1 MSKQTL
7 SLSLSLQLT
16 LLFCVVF
23 NAMPVLAANQQP
35 ISAVDDYVLN
45 ELLKAGWRKNAAIA
59 VVAVNSTWFTLLKQK
74 HENDFYYQIKL
85 LKQLTH
91 SAYVSAF
98 LRRHPETAGL
108 LAHSDN
114 PSLLAK
120 TLNKPDCYN
129 AMTRFYALHSS
140 LLTEA
145 LDKHRDV
152 MCDIAERGILGG
164 EMVFIFPRHS
174 KAAKEYDAWLEDVF
188 SKYLWHSSD
197 TQLAEIIAFLIER
210 GQYIRQRL
218 NDDPIFYKRFRRE
231 LWPAFMRVVHNK
243 GAFDW
248 LVNDPHIWDLL
259 AIDKGEELLDKWGLA
274 PVGLLFGEGSY
285 PANMRYTIIDI
296 LLEGDDDT
304 VDALYKYK
312 DELLFSQLMRRRLSA
327 GTQAALASKLATLCP
342 NYPEQGCP
350 DLPHHLRYFVSITDN
365 AALAEEIG
373 PPPTGVVTWLPFY
386 DSYYAVKKMVQ
397 GRELTGGDAVGIG
410 LDALAIVP
418 VAFVAQKVS
427 IISKPLGKTI
437 QKFGNRSKMLSQKLD
452 RTRQVRR
459 VKKTK
464 TKLPQSSFS
473 TVLHKNQQ
481 FLNQLKQKGTK
492 WVSYDVTKF
501 IRFLHKKAGRRG
513 RNTMRFFG
521 LEARVFMRKD
531 AKVVMNPSQGL
542 GGHFFRETL
551 ERALNEVLGE
561 RAGYALTVLEMTPKV
576 MSRRTGRLLA
586 KAKKKVT
593 AWQQN
598 ISAWWLVQ
606 S

>member
-1 MSKQTL
+1 MNSSK
-7 SLSLSLQLT
+7 
-16 LLFCVVF
+16 
-23 NAMPVLAANQQP
+23 P
-35 ISAVDDYVLN
+35 
-45 ELLKAGWRKNAAIA
+45 
-59 VVAVNSTWFTLLKQK
+59 
-74 HENDFYYQIKL
+74 
-85 LKQLTH
+85 H

-129 AMTRFYALHSS
+129 AMTRFYALHNS

-152 MCDIAERGILGG
+152 M
-164 EMVFIFPRHS
+164 S
-174 KAAKEYDAWLEDVF
+174 
-188 SKYLWHSSD
+188 
-197 TQLAEIIAFLIER
+197 FLIER

-218 NDDPIFYKRFRRE
+218 NNDPIFYKRFRRK

-259 AIDKGEELLDKWGLA
+259 AIDKGAELLDKWGLA

-285 PANMRYTIIDI
+285 PANMRYTI
-296 LLEGDDDT
+296 G
-304 VDALYKYK
+304 
-312 DELLFSQLMRRRLSA
+312 
-327 GTQAALASKLATLCP
+327 
-342 NYPEQGCP
+342 
-350 DLPHHLRYFVSITDN
+350 
-365 AALAEEIG
+365 
-373 PPPTGVVTWLPFY
+373 LPFY
-386 DSYYAVKKMVQ
+386 DSYYALKKMVQ
-397 GRELTGGDAVGIG
+397 GRDLTGGDAVGIG

-418 VAFVAQKVS
+418 VAFIAQKVS

-437 QKFGNRSKMLSQKLD
+437 QKFGDRSKTFSQKRD
-452 RTRQVRR
+452 RTRQLKRG
-459 VKKTK
+459 KK
-464 TKLPQSSFS
+464 TKLPQGSFS
-473 TVLHKNQQ
+473 AVLHKNQQ
-481 FLNQLKQKGTK
+481 FLNQLKQKSTK
-492 WVSYDVTKF
+492 WVSYDVSKF

-542 GGHFFRETL
+542 GGHFFRETS

-576 MSRRTGRLLA
+576 MSRRSGRLLA
-586 KAKKKVT
+586 KAKKKVS

-598 ISAWWLVQ
+598 ISAWWLMK
-606 S
+606 SGRPN